1 MGECDPSHQNVTKR
15 EHTLIAVHSTAALRL
30 ASRLLARPAPA
41 SSLSLL
47 GAPAAAAR
55 RFVRPLSAPAPGGS
69 IDPSQ
74 LTTEPNPSPAE
85 KPSQAA
91 LKGMFGKY
99 FTDHLLEIDWDAE
112 VTFTH
117 TTTMFRTSVSLATDG
132 LRARVTR
139 VLRLPF
145 VIRMSRDAPASSHPA
160 PRSLS

>member
-1 MGECDPSHQNVTKR
+1 MRSALQV
-15 EHTLIAVHSTAALRL
+15 AAGDRVK
-30 ASRLLARPAPA
+30 
-41 SSLSLL
+41 
-47 GAPAAAAR
+47 
-55 RFVRPLSAPAPGGS
+55 FVEVAPGRY
-69 IDPSQ
+69 
-74 LTTEPNPSPAE
+74 EFM
-85 KPSQAA
+85 AA
-91 LKGMFGKY
+91 TCSVTGLKGMFGKY
-99 FTDHLLEIDWDAE
+99 FTDQLLEIDWDAE